1 LPSELPSA
9 GAAGV
14 GGLTRAYTVRITQDE
29 GPMSTDPHVTAT
41 PPTAPPPAAPA
52 PGTSALTE
60 IKIISHSNIF
70 YWWPVWAVGLLMALL
85 TFVEGRRMILVP
97 GPMMG
102 NIEEWVEVD
111 RRLQVVSGPDD
122 PNTGRPPTAT
132 REGITLKK
140 GHLLPDKFENPAAPP
155 RAELPKLRT
164 TASSSYG
171 VVWATILLIVIVIT
185 NVPLRGLWSVVI
197 IVTILLI
204 SVIFGLLDWWSTILD
219 TLSVLDIRINM
230 GGYLFI
236 SLILLGIWLVSMIFF
251 DRQVYMV
258 FSPGQVKVCLEVGG
272 GETSYDTMGLVI
284 QKQRDD
290 LFRHWI
296 LGLGSGDLIVRTSGA
311 NAHEFH
317 LPNVLF
323 VGRKLQLIEEMQR
336 ERPVV
341 KG

>member
-1 LPSELPSA
+1 
-9 GAAGV
+9 
-14 GGLTRAYTVRITQDE
+14 
-29 GPMSTDPHVTAT
+29 MSTDPHVTAT
-41 PPTAPPPAAPA
+41 PPKPPPSAPA

-70 YWWPVWAVGLLMALL
+70 YWWPVWAVGLLMAGL
-85 TFVEGRRMILVP
+85 TMAGGKRMVLVP
-97 GPMMG
+97 PDA
-102 NIEEWVEVD
+102 EA
-111 RRLQVVSGPDD
+111 RRDITIAQPSDTGQPKIVV
-122 PNTGRPPTAT
+122 
-132 REGITLKK
+132 REGIIIEK
-140 GHLLPDKFENPAAPP
+140 GHLPPDKADNVNDPLPKP
-155 RAELPKLRT
+155 LQPKLRMANT
-164 TASSSYG
+164 SSLG
-171 VVWATILLIVIVIT
+171 VVWATILLLVIVIT
-185 NVPLRGLWSVVI
+185 NVPLRGLWSVVV
-197 IVTILLI
+197 IVMILLI
-204 SVIFGLLDWWSTILD
+204 AVIFGLLDWWSTILD

>member
-41 PPTAPPPAAPA
+41 PPAAPPPPPAAPG

-85 TFVEGRRMILVP
+85 TFFSGYRMALVP
-97 GPMMG
+97 AESESSRRWEVKAGPG
-102 NIEEWVEVD
+102 EF
-111 RRLQVVSGPDD
+111 
-122 PNTGRPPTAT
+122 AT
-132 REGITLKK
+132 REGVLVKTNADGTSR
-140 GHLLPDKFENPAAPP
+140 GHLPPDKPDQVGAPLGEP
-155 RAELPKLRT
+155 TPPKLRIANT
-164 TASSSYG
+164 SSYG
-171 VVWATILLIVIVIT
+171 VVWATILLVVIVIT
-185 NVPLRGLWSVVI
+185 NVPLRGLWSVVV
-197 IVTILLI
+197 IVLILLI
-204 SVIFGLLDWWSTILD
+204 SVIFGLLDWWTTILN
-219 TLSVLDIRINM
+219 TLSVLDIRINV

-236 SLILLGIWLVSMIFF
+236 SLILLGIWLVCMIFF

-258 FSPGQVKVCLEVGG
+258 FSPGQVKVRLEVGG

-323 VGRKLQLIEEMQR
+323 IGRKLQLIEEMQR

-341 KG
+341 RG